1 MMSFAELKEQLI
13 AKGVPAEVAD
23 TVAAGKLAATMIAN
37 SKTIAAERSA
47 VEVSSPT
54 NRNGLP
60 AVLRKGAKGS
70 LIPCCETRMA
80 VLLPAAESKKTKAEF
95 GPSIVLHF
103 AEHLNERGYIAPQDI
118 WIGGQSSASIV
129 GPEQSGAWQ
138 FAELIATA
146 EDVRY
151 FVRYNEKD
159 DAEELPRE
167 EWLEEVYNQCREF
180 ADDVKT
186 VRDSSGRARRR

>member
-1 MMSFAELKEQLI
+1 MMTFAELKEQLI

-23 TVAAGKLAATMIAN
+23 TVAAGKLAEMMTTN
-37 SKTIAAERSA
+37 SKTIREERSA
-47 VEVSSPT
+47 VITGT
-54 NRNGLP
+54 NKNGLP

-70 LIPCCETRMA
+70 LVPCCETRMA

-138 FAELIATA
+138 FAEMIANSLD
-146 EDVRY
+146 DVRY
-151 FVRYNEKD
+151 FVRYDDKS